1 LLYLLLLVGKSKM
14 FVEPVEVR
22 GILTR
27 RGFGLLNAGHSSLV
41 ELGTFTTHHAV
52 LVGLYDS
59 ITEQS
64 WVAHME
70 YSAVVVNISIVS
82 IRSIST
88 AEG

>member
-1 LLYLLLLVGKSKM
+1 M
-14 FVEPVEVR
+14 FVDPVEVR
-22 GILTR
+22 GILTG
-27 RGFGLLNAGHSSLV
+27 RGFVLLNAGQSSLV
-41 ELGTFTTHHAV
+41 EKGTLTTHHAV

-70 YSAVVVNISIVS
+70 HSAEVVNISIVS